1 MSEEPK
7 GGKRGGKVGKFRILM
22 RWGPKFLRC
31 RTVHVVS
38 FPKMPHFSKSDK
50 CKYSKMRGN
59 YPVGRNE
66 SVSGQWSVSQ
76 SERSRITHEFREFQS
91 AVTFF
96 LSHIS
101 TCGLRRSF
109 VILAR

>member
-1 MSEEPK
+1 MSQK
-7 GGKRGGKVGKFRILM
+7 GGKGGGKVGKFRILM
-22 RWGPKFLRC
+22 GWGLKFLRC

-50 CKYSKMRGN
+50 WKYSKMRGN

-66 SVSGQWSVSQ
+66 AVVSQSVVSQ
-76 SERSRITHEFREFQS
+76 SERSRITGQFREFQS

-96 LSHIS
+96 LSLIS

-109 VILAR
+109 IILAR

>member
-50 CKYSKMRGN
+50 WKYSKMRGN

-66 SVSGQWSVSQ
+66 SVVSGQRSVV
-76 SERSRITHEFREFQS
+76 REI
-91 AVTFF
+91 A
-96 LSHIS
+96 HN
-101 TCGLRRSF
+101 
-109 VILAR
+109 

>member
-1 MSEEPK
+1 MSGEPK
-7 GGKRGGKVGKFRILM
+7 GGKRWGKVGKFQIIM
-22 RWGPKFLRC
+22 RWGPTFLRC

-50 CKYSKMRGN
+50 WKYSKMRGN

-66 SVSGQWSVSQ
+66 SVSGQ
-76 SERSRITHEFREFQS
+76 SERSRITGQFREFQS

-109 VILAR
+109 VVLPR